1 MDLAAWKSFLEALPL
16 MVWCGGFNDEEARVP
31 DGLSDGRWVLQLS
44 LPLLP
49 IN

>member
-31 DGLSDGRWVLQLS
+31 DGRWVLQLS